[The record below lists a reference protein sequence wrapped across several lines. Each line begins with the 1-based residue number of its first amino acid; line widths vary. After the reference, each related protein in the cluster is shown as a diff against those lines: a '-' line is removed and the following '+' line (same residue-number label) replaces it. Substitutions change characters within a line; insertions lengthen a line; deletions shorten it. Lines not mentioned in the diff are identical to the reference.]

1 MECKR
6 NYGTVCLAYL
16 TLLLFLDIL
25 IPRFRGKMLYTLL
38 QNIIKAALAI
48 FFQKIEIRHGENVPE
63 RGPLLFVV
71 NHPDSQMD
79 AFVLS
84 SAIKRKVHY
93 IAHAGLFANKMK
105 AKFLR
110 SCGVIPVS
118 RQRGKS
124 DRIDRNLEA
133 FQECYEV
140 LERGDVIGIFP
151 EGISEMARRVKK
163 IKTGAARIVLESER
177 RNNYELGVKLIPIGL
192 HFFSRSRFRSQV
204 MVNVGR
210 PIDLKASFSLNEKDN
225 IEAVNRLTAKIQSS
239 LENLT
244 VNVQHTELDRFVKD
258 IERIYRD
265 DLMTQ
270 TLVDHKSSKKI
281 IAEFVITQ
289 KIADCVK
296 YFHEHDPQRVRDMEE
311 NISNYK
317 RKLKRLHLKDIM
329 VREKTSIKKLFR
341 AELAG
346 IAKAIAGFPLAVYG
360 VLNNFFPYRISEY
373 IAKKFIDDRTKVLMA
388 LFAGG
393 GITFILFY
401 GVQTFL
407 VWYLEGYLWATL
419 YFCSL
424 PLSGFFALGYIKEIR
439 QIQER
444 ISFSFFL
451 FTNRHLIGKMRRTR
465 NMLISEMNSSKDEY
479 LEKMS
484 KKKSGDKQ

>member
-1 MECKR
+1 VKK
-6 NYGTVCLAYL
+6 NDFNPTHNL
-16 TLLLFLDIL
+16 TPILFLDIL
-25 IPRFRGKMLYTLL
+25 VPISRGKMLYTFL
-38 QNIIKAALAI
+38 QNIIKIALAI
-48 FFQKIEIRHGENVPE
+48 FFQKVEIRHGENVPE
-63 RGPLLFVV
+63 RGPVLFAV

-84 SAIKRKVHY
+84 FAIKRKVRY
-93 IAHAGLFANKMK
+93 IAHAGLFANKLK
-105 AKFLR
+105 ARLLR
-110 SCGVIPVS
+110 SCGVIPVY

-124 DRIDRNLEA
+124 DKIDRNVVA

-151 EGISEMARRVKK
+151 EGKSEMARRVKK

-177 RNNYELGVKLIPIGL
+177 RNHYELGIKLIPIGL
-192 HFFSRSRFRSQV
+192 NFFSRSRFRSKV
-204 MVNVGR
+204 LVNMGR
-210 PIDLKASFSLNEKDN
+210 PIDLQPYFSLNEKN
-225 IEAVNRLTAKIQSS
+225 NFEAVNRLTAQIQSR

-258 IERIYRD
+258 IESIYRD
-265 DLMTQ
+265 ELLTQ
-270 TLVDHKSSKKI
+270 TLADHKSSRKI
-281 IAEFVITQ
+281 VAEFVITQ
-289 KIADCVK
+289 KIADCVAH
-296 YFHEHDPQRVRDMEE
+296 FQEHDPQRVRDMEE
-311 NISNYK
+311 KISDYK

-329 VREKTSIKKLFR
+329 VREKTSIKKLFK
-341 AELAG
+341 AELTG
-346 IAKAIAGFPLAVYG
+346 IAKAVAGFPLAVYG
-360 VLNNFFPYRISEY
+360 VLNNFIPYRITEF
-373 IAKKFIDDRTKVLMA
+373 IARRFIDDRTKILMA
-388 LFAGG
+388 LLVGG

-401 GVQTFL
+401 CAQVFL
-407 VWYLEGYLWATL
+407 VLYLEGDLWAIL

-479 LEKMS
+479 LEKMN
-484 KKKSGDKQ
+484 KVTSGNKQ